1 MFITKTCFACALFN
15 KNKRRLIRSSRAE
28 RSDSRHSE
36 FRHEHAFSFYLYPVR
51 LRLRMLRNFVSF
63 FGDVATRRV
72 VSRISSSH
80 VTWLA
85 GDITIPFILPL
96 MPTVTHIFPQPQHF
110 PEYRGRRFTKL
121 FFSFGRAHTNTVMLR
136 LFDNRISRSSRVVN
150 TNCRSVIGFFERVV
164 GSSWLP
170 RRTTYPELRLWQTS
184 GTHPRRILENPR
196 ACLLHAT
203 YTQAGITDSRCRHD
217 VDLGLGISSY
227 RRSRAMRDSRASAC
241 TCVT

>member
-1 MFITKTCFACALFN
+1 MNASK
-15 KNKRRLIRSSRAE
+15 
-28 RSDSRHSE
+28 
-36 FRHEHAFSFYLYPVR
+36 FRKFL
-51 LRLRMLRNFVSF
+51 
-63 FGDVATRRV
+63 GDVETRRV
-72 VSRISSSH
+72 VSRISSFH

-121 FFSFGRAHTNTVMLR
+121 FFSSGRTHINTVMLE
-136 LFDNRISRSSRVVN
+136 LSDSRISRLSRVVN
-150 TNCRSVIGFFERVV
+150 TNCRSVIGFFGRVV

-203 YTQAGITDSRCRHD
+203 YTQAGITDKSLSARCGSGSRYFELPSLASRARFSLSASAY
-217 VDLGLGISSY
+217 VRVMQSLFFTPIY
-227 RRSRAMRDSRASAC
+227 RRVYRSILLEKYTSSRRFYVIDEE
-241 TCVT
+241 

>member
-1 MFITKTCFACALFN
+1 MYSHFISTYFIHLQ
-15 KNKRRLIRSSRAE
+15 I
-28 RSDSRHSE
+28 
-36 FRHEHAFSFYLYPVR
+36 
-51 LRLRMLRNFVSF
+51 RMLENFVSF
-63 FGDVATRRV
+63 FGDVETRRI

-80 VTWLA
+80 VTWLVTSPTPDPLYSSFNA
-85 GDITIPFILPL
+85 YGDAYLSTAAAFSRILWSKIYE
-96 MPTVTHIFPQPQHF
+96 T
-110 PEYRGRRFTKL
+110 
-121 FFSFGRAHTNTVMLR
+121 FFSGRTHTNTIM
-136 LFDNRISRSSRVVN
+136 FFGSRISPSSRVVN
-150 TNCRSVIGFFERVV
+150 TNCRSVIGFFGRVV

-227 RRSRAMRDSRASAC
+227 RRSRAVRDSRAYA
-241 TCVT
+241 